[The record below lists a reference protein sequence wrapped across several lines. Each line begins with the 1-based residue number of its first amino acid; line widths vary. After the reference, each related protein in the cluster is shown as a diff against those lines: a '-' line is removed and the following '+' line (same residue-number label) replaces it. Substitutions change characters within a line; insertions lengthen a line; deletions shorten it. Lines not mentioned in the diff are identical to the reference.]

1 MASAKEISLK
11 INKMKQNDEN
21 KKCFECGEK
30 GTSYVC
36 TNFGTFICS
45 RCAGILREL
54 NFKVKGIGLTIFNEK
69 EMEVLEQNGN
79 EAAKKIWLAKYKKGK
94 DIAPS
99 LDDDKQ
105 LKDFLSEK
113 YIDKRWY
120 KKHKKKNKDD
130 DEDEEKNKKKKKKKK
145 DESEDEDESDND
157 SDSEKA
163 KKSKKN
169 KKKKKKNESDEDDD
183 QNSDSD
189 EEDED
194 KKNSKKKKDDSS
206 SSSSDDE
213 DDEEEN
219 KKNKKKR

>member
-113 YIDKRWY
+113 YIDKKWY
-120 KKHKKKNKDD
+120 KKHKNKKRGDD
-130 DEDEEKNKKKKKKKK
+130 ADEEEKNKKKTQTERTTKC
-145 DESEDEDESDND
+145 S
-157 SDSEKA
+157 
-163 KKSKKN
+163 
-169 KKKKKKNESDEDDD
+169 
-183 QNSDSD
+183 
-189 EEDED
+189 
-194 KKNSKKKKDDSS
+194 
-206 SSSSDDE
+206 
-213 DDEEEN
+213 
-219 KKNKKKR
+219 